1 MLSLTLKHPEHNIR
15 VIYGTSGHKD
25 IYSCLQVLKDYA
37 YRVHLVEAK
46 HHRMKKISEI
56 SEVAEQIKMELAE
69 GEEGKLF
76 EDVKNEGNVAS
87 TIDYALEQS
96 KRSEKPEVVVILG
109 SFYLMGEARQHLGY
123 KDELDP
129 VY

>member
-1 MLSLTLKHPEHNIR
+1 MLSLTLKHPGHNIR
-15 VIYGTSGHKD
+15 VIYGSSGHKD

-37 YRVHLVEAK
+37 YRVHFVEAK
-46 HHRMKKISEI
+46 HHRVKKLGEI
-56 SEVAEQIKMELAE
+56 LEAAEQIKMELAE

-76 EDVKNEGNVAS
+76 EEVINEGDISS
-87 TIDYALEQS
+87 TMDYALEQS
-96 KRSEKPEVVVILG
+96 TKGEKPEVVVILG
-109 SFYLMGEARQHLGY
+109 SFYLMAETRQHLKY